1 MLSVWDSTTSKEI
14 RQPLEQNISADAA
27 VIGGGLC
34 GILTAYRLKEEG
46 LNAVVLEAREIGSG
60 QTHLTTAK
68 ITAQHGLC
76 YDALLKSAG
85 YARAKQYADANRIA
99 VRQYASLVETLDIHC
114 RFDKV
119 NSYLYTCR
127 QDSGQPGGGLD
138 ALQREKTAALT
149 LGIECSLLTAP
160 EGCTLN
166 PSLLAASGAGSI
178 LEPLGITGAL
188 CFPGQ
193 AQFHPLSFLYFLAKK
208 LRIYE
213 HTPVTRVQ
221 GHNVFTTQ
229 GKVSCK
235 YVIFACH
242 YPFPL
247 FPGGYF
253 MKLHQERSYVLQLT
267 NMSQFPDSFAPK
279 GIYYGIDD
287 DGYSLRFLDS
297 SLLFGG
303 QGHRTGKLPKAI
315 SQDGFPDCYERLRR
329 DARALWPWLSPCR
342 MWSAQDCV
350 APDHI
355 PYIGHYSPGEPDW
368 YVATGFGKWG
378 MTSSMAAASILTDLI
393 CGRPSPYAEVFSPQR
408 PLPGSAFPALGEH
421 IKESSCGLVKG
432 ALCSLSR
439 SPNFSL
445 DAPARQWIADRLSP
459 GEGRLLHKDGHTIG
473 AYLDERHTLHL
484 VLPKCPH
491 MGCLLSWNPSDHTW
505 DCPCHG
511 SRFDA
516 DGNLLDGP
524 AQTNIPKL

>member
-1 MLSVWDSTTSKEI
+1 MLSVWDSTTSKQI
-14 RQPLEQNISADAA
+14 RQPLEQNIAADAA
-27 VIGGGLC
+27 VIGGGMC

-46 LNAVVLEAREIGSG
+46 LDTVVLEANETGSG

-76 YDALLKSAG
+76 YDALIRSAG
-85 YARAKQYADANRIA
+85 YAKAKQYADANRIA
-99 VRQYASLVETLDIHC
+99 VRQYANLVESLDIHC

-119 NSYLYTCR
+119 NSYLYTCCR
-127 QDSGQPGGGLD
+127 DPEQPGGGLD
-138 ALQREKTAALT
+138 ALQREKAAALT

-160 EGCTLN
+160 NGSTLN
-166 PSLLAASGAGSI
+166 PALLSASGADRI
-178 LEPLGITGAL
+178 LQPLEITGAL

-193 AQFHPLSFLYFLAKK
+193 AQFHPLAFLYFLAKK

-221 GHNVFTTQ
+221 GHNVFTPR

-235 YVIFACH
+235 YVVFACH

-247 FPGGYF
+247 FPGEYF

-267 NMSQFPDSFAPK
+267 NMSQFSDDFAPK
-279 GIYYGIDD
+279 GIYYGIDEG
-287 DGYSLRFLDS
+287 GYSLRFMDY

-303 QGHRTGKLPKAI
+303 QGHRTGKLPQDI
-315 SQDGFPDCYERLRR
+315 SKGGYPDCYEHLRR
-329 DARALWPWLSPCR
+329 DAHALWPGLTPCR
-342 MWSAQDCV
+342 MWSAQDCISL
-350 APDHI
+350 DHI
-355 PYIGHYSPGEPDW
+355 PYIGRYSSGEPDW

-408 PLPGSAFPALGEH
+408 MLPGSAYPALGEH
-421 IKESSCGLVKG
+421 LKESSAGLWRG

-439 SPNFSL
+439 SPHFTL
-445 DAPARQWIADRLSP
+445 DPADRSWITDRLAP
-459 GEGRLLHKDGHTIG
+459 GEGGILHRKGHTIG
-473 AYLDERHTLHL
+473 AYMDENSELHL
-484 VLPKCPH
+484 VFPKCPH

-511 SRFDA
+511 SRFNA
-516 DGNLLDGP
+516 DGVLLDGP
-524 AQTNIPKL
+524 AQTDIPKL